1 MTEQM
6 NNISPEDA
14 LRELAYMYQTQ
25 GADPIREIL
34 KQNNFPDELI
44 EQLIQMLEITSQEEY
59 DEYDDEDDEDDYYD
73 EDDEDQV
80 EGVATLHPEVI
91 NALCQN
97 TFAVMTGAP
106 DHHTEWLDEVAT
118 LRLDVASRGVD
129 WIAELEF
136 IDALTAILQTQ
147 PTSLGEDNPYIDII
161 AEIQKA
167 IEAYHQVG

>member
-1 MTEQM
+1 
-6 NNISPEDA
+6 
-14 LRELAYMYQTQ
+14 
-25 GADPIREIL
+25 
-34 KQNNFPDELI
+34 
-44 EQLIQMLEITSQEEY
+44 
-59 DEYDDEDDEDDYYD
+59 
-73 EDDEDQV
+73 
-80 EGVATLHPEVI
+80 
-91 NALCQN
+91 
-97 TFAVMTGAP
+97 MTGAP